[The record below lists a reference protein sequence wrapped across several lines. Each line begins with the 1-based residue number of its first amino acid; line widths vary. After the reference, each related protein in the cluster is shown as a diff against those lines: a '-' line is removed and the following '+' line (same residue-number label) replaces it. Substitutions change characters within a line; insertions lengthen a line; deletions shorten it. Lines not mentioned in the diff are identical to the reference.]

1 MPNCPCVCGRCGCR
15 DSSVIGAIAA
25 AHRRFDPEL
34 AVPVLPWRLC
44 GLPVCAST
52 EAELDR
58 LVRQSTPAPLAVIAR
73 RQTRG
78 HGQAGRLWCSPPG
91 GVWLSALLPWPGQ
104 FQGSASLALAV
115 AVGLALQLEPLG
127 LRPQIKWPNDLLLE
141 GRKLAGVLPRL
152 RWRGERILGAQVGLG
167 INGCNR
173 VPPEGISLA
182 EALASRRPTPGA
194 SRRHHPE
201 ARPERLAARVLR
213 ALEWA
218 VAAAGEPELV
228 RRQAQQRLWLPPEPV
243 RHRGELWQVLGLN
256 ADGSLV
262 LGLGERRDALHRPF

>member
-1 MPNCPCVCGRCGCR
+1 M
-15 DSSVIGAIAA
+15 IGAMAA
-25 AHRRFDPEL
+25 AHRRL
-34 AVPVLPWRLC
+34 AAEVAADAQPWRLR

-52 EAELDR
+52 ETELDR
-58 LVRQSTPAPLAVIAR
+58 LLRGGAPAPLAVIAR

-91 GVWLSALLPWPGQ
+91 GVWLSAALPWPEQ
-104 FQGSASLALAV
+104 RQGSASLGLAV

-141 GRKLAGVLPRL
+141 GRKLAGMLPRL
-152 RWRGERILGAQVGLG
+152 RWRGDRILWAQVGLG
-167 INGCNR
+167 INGCNH

-182 EALASRRPTPGA
+182 QALACRQPATAPGPR
-194 SRRHHPE
+194 RRHHPQ
-201 ARPERLAARVLR
+201 ARPERLGARVLR

-218 VAAAGEPELV
+218 VAAAGAPELV

-262 LGLGERRDALHRPF
+262 LGQGERRDALHRHF

>member
-1 MPNCPCVCGRCGCR
+1 M
-15 DSSVIGAIAA
+15 IGALAA
-25 AHRRFDPEL
+25 AGRSLDAGTPGT
-34 AVPVLPWRLC
+34 ALPWRLR

-52 EAELDR
+52 ETELDR
-58 LVRQSTPAPLAVIAR
+58 LLRGGASAPLAVITR

-78 HGQAGRLWCSPPG
+78 HGQAGRIWCSPPG
-91 GVWLSALLPWPGQ
+91 GVWLSAALPWPEQ
-104 FQGSASLALAV
+104 PQGSASLALAV

-141 GRKLAGVLPRL
+141 GRKLAGMLPRL
-152 RWRGERILGAQVGLG
+152 RWRGDRILGAQVGLG

-182 EALASRRPTPGA
+182 QALACRQPAPGP
-194 SRRHHPE
+194 SRRHHPQ
-201 ARPERLAARVLR
+201 AQPERLAARVLR

-218 VAAAGEPELV
+218 VAAAGAPELV
-228 RRQAQQRLWLPPEPV
+228 RRQAQQRLWLPPGPV

-256 ADGSLV
+256 ADGSLA
-262 LGLGERRDALHRPF
+262 LGQGERRDALHRHF